1 MRISYIQVKPISRY
15 IVCWGSQIGW
25 IYPDVTIIL
34 FLKII
39 AIKKPLAGLDK
50 YYF

>member
-1 MRISYIQVKPISRY
+1 MRFSYIQVKPINRY
-15 IVCWGSQIGW
+15 IVCWGSLIGW
-25 IYPDVTIIL
+25 ISPVVLIIL
-34 FLKII
+34 FLKIN